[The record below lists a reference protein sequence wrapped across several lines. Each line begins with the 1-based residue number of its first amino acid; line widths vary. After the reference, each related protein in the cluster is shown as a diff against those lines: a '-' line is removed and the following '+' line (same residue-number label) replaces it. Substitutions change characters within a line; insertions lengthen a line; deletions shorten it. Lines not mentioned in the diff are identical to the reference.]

1 MKQIALLA
9 SGEGTNAEAIVQY
22 FRSSGTAQ
30 VALILTNREDAGVRK
45 RAERLGVP
53 CQYFSTSEM
62 REGTQ
67 PIALMQSMGIDLV
80 VLAGYLVLI
89 TPPYLAAFPHR
100 IINIHP
106 ALLPAFGG
114 KGMYG
119 HHVHEA
125 VIASGNDHSGITIH
139 LVDEHYDHGQP
150 LLQAFCPVLPEDT
163 PDSLAERIHELEHRH
178 FAPTIEQYL
187 LFLDQEAAADSPR

>member
-22 FRSSGTAQ
+22 FRSSGTDQ

-187 LFLDQEAAADSPR
+187 LFLDQEAATDSPH

>member
-9 SGEGTNAEAIVQY
+9 SGEGTNAEAIVHY

-187 LFLDQEAAADSPR
+187 LFLDQEAATDSPH

>member
-187 LFLDQEAAADSPR
+187 LFLDQEAATDSPH